1 MDSSGTGPAGSD
13 TTPRTDLAAELMT
26 GFARRTGLTGENAVS
41 RYLWTDSFALCNLL
55 GLHRATGDPRWVELA
70 DRLVRQVHHTL
81 GRHRDDDPRTGWI
94 SGLDEAE
101 GERHPTRGGLRIGKK
116 LPERRPGEPA
126 DSRREWERDGQYFH
140 YLTRW
145 MHALARY
152 AEETDDDGPHRWA
165 VELATAAHDAFVV
178 RDDAGRP
185 TRMVWKTSIDLSRP
199 LVPSMG
205 QHDPL
210 DGLVTYRD
218 LATGGPDGDPPLD
231 TRIAEMATLCAGGRL
246 VTDDPLGLG
255 GLLTAAWRIGRQAS
269 RGAGPRG
276 ELLTRILAAA
286 RDGLAEYE
294 RYDPLGRPPEFRLPF
309 RELGLAIGLRAV
321 ERLDALLRATPDL
334 FRPSLP
340 PRPAVDAV
348 TRFLPL
354 AERIEATWRDSSAQE
369 GGTWSDHRE
378 INTVMLAT
386 SLLPDGHLG

>member
-1 MDSSGTGPAGSD
+1 MDGSGTGPAGSD
-13 TTPRTDLAAELMT
+13 IAARADLAAELMT
-26 GFARRTGLTGENAVS
+26 GFARRTGLTGENAVT
-41 RYLWTDSFALCNLL
+41 RYLWTDAFALCNLL
-55 GLHRATGDPRWVELA
+55 GLHRATGDPRWIGLA
-70 DRLVRQVHHTL
+70 DRLVKQVHHTL
-81 GRHRDDDPRTGWI
+81 GRHRDDDPREGWI
-94 SGLDEAE
+94 SGLNEAD
-101 GERHPTRGGLRIGKK
+101 GERHPTRRGLRIGKQ

-126 DSRREWERDGQYFH
+126 DPSREWDRDGQYFH

-152 AEETDDDGPHRWA
+152 AEETGDDGAHRWA
-165 VELATAAHDAFVV
+165 VELATAAHDGFVV
-178 RDDAGRP
+178 RDGTGRP
-185 TRMVWKTSIDLSRP
+185 TRMVWKMSVDLGRP

-218 LATGGPDGDPPLD
+218 LATGAPDGDPPLD
-231 TRIAEMATLCAGGRL
+231 TRIAEMATLCAGNRL

-255 GLLTAAWRIGRQAS
+255 GLLTDAWRIARQAS

-276 ELLTRILAAA
+276 DLLARILAAA
-286 RDGLAEYE
+286 RDGLAEHE

-334 FRPSLP
+334 FRHGLD

-348 TRFLPL
+348 RRFLPL
-354 AERIEATWRDSSAQE
+354 ADRIEATWADPSNQE
-369 GGTWSDHRE
+369 VESWTAHRE

-386 SLLPDGHLG
+386 TLLPEGYLG